1 MNNSKKID
9 FDAIKHAALGC
20 FESLLAQWLPGG
32 LKNGWE
38 YVALNPTRTDNGK
51 KSFSINI
58 KSGVWEDFAT
68 GDKGGDPV
76 SLYAYLFNLKN
87 GEAAK
92 ALAQILGVS
101 LVNPL
106 PKPQQPIKEKTPW
119 VAIIPPK
126 NAPEP
131 PKAHRW
137 RGLPEKIW
145 CYRDIEN
152 NPIGYLYRFK
162 TSDGGKELI
171 PLTWCRNS
179 KNNKEEWRWK
189 GFEVPRPLYC
199 LDRLAI
205 KPDASVL
212 IVEGEKCADAANEQL
227 PDLICLTW
235 QGGSNASDKADWQPL
250 AGKKVIIWADC
261 DAQTDKSGVL
271 LPESKQPGMK
281 AAIQIAGILQG
292 LGCRVWIVKI
302 PKPGEKKHGW
312 DIADAIAEGLAGDD
326 LADFIRGNLQPF
338 EGFNASS
345 DLVPTSP
352 IGVETVQPRRHT
364 RQTLEKLIDETDGID
379 ELVINCVMQVAN
391 SGLLKPLIEYLLAK
405 IAKKAGVP
413 KSSLVEVVNS
423 YSDKPTADA
432 GSDNDGWIDEINKN
446 HAIVYM
452 AGKTLIF
459 NNEFDPVMKQ
469 SLFTFST
476 RNDFENRYCNRRVFH
491 KGDDVGLGAYWF
503 NHQRRREFYGL
514 VFSPGED
521 VQGYLNLWTGWGV
534 DPKAGCCTKYLEFVL
549 DIICSGNQ
557 DLYNYIIFW
566 CAHLVQRPQELPE
579 TALVFRGSEGIGKD
593 TFIKPLKDIV
603 GSEHFLMLTSL
614 TQITG
619 RFSGHLY
626 KSILIYCNESVWGG
640 DKSAQGVLK
649 SMITDQ
655 YQPIEFK
662 GKDLTMVKS
671 YRRMIFATN
680 ENWAVPR
687 GPEDRRYLVTDVSDS
702 KKCDYEYFK
711 AIRDELK
718 SGGVEALMAYL
729 LAWDISD
736 WHPRDIP
743 QNLQECGW
751 ELKIR
756 SGGSV
761 IQWWFDML
769 ERGYFTKK
777 EESTMD
783 VQGQKVVTPGSF
795 DWPLILP
802 TEDVQKTY
810 LQWCLDYRIVHPEH
824 PVVIGRS
831 LCEWGFKT
839 SRPRLENP
847 NRRMFYKIP
856 SIEDARAIFS
866 KRFSI
871 PESVW
876 AEHEEGQA
884 FL

>member
-9 FDAIKHAALGC
+9 FDPINHAALGC

-32 LKNGWE
+32 LKKGWE

-92 ALAQILGVS
+92 ALAQIVGVS

-145 CYRDIEN
+145 CYRNIEN

-212 IVEGEKCADAANEQL
+212 IVEGEKCADAAHEQL

-364 RQTLEKLIDETDGID
+364 RQTLEKLIDETNGID
-379 ELVINCVMQVAN
+379 ELVIDCVMQVSN

-413 KSSLVEVVNS
+413 KASL
-423 YSDKPTADA
+423 
-432 GSDNDGWIDEINKN
+432 
-446 HAIVYM
+446 
-452 AGKTLIF
+452 
-459 NNEFDPVMKQ
+459 
-469 SLFTFST
+469 
-476 RNDFENRYCNRRVFH
+476 
-491 KGDDVGLGAYWF
+491 
-503 NHQRRREFYGL
+503 
-514 VFSPGED
+514 
-521 VQGYLNLWTGWGV
+521 
-534 DPKAGCCTKYLEFVL
+534 
-549 DIICSGNQ
+549 
-557 DLYNYIIFW
+557 
-566 CAHLVQRPQELPE
+566 
-579 TALVFRGSEGIGKD
+579 
-593 TFIKPLKDIV
+593 
-603 GSEHFLMLTSL
+603 
-614 TQITG
+614 
-619 RFSGHLY
+619 
-626 KSILIYCNESVWGG
+626 
-640 DKSAQGVLK
+640 
-649 SMITDQ
+649 
-655 YQPIEFK
+655 
-662 GKDLTMVKS
+662 
-671 YRRMIFATN
+671 
-680 ENWAVPR
+680 
-687 GPEDRRYLVTDVSDS
+687 
-702 KKCDYEYFK
+702 
-711 AIRDELK
+711 
-718 SGGVEALMAYL
+718 
-729 LAWDISD
+729 
-736 WHPRDIP
+736 
-743 QNLQECGW
+743 
-751 ELKIR
+751 
-756 SGGSV
+756 
-761 IQWWFDML
+761 
-769 ERGYFTKK
+769 
-777 EESTMD
+777 
-783 VQGQKVVTPGSF
+783 
-795 DWPLILP
+795 
-802 TEDVQKTY
+802 
-810 LQWCLDYRIVHPEH
+810 
-824 PVVIGRS
+824 
-831 LCEWGFKT
+831 
-839 SRPRLENP
+839 
-847 NRRMFYKIP
+847 
-856 SIEDARAIFS
+856 
-866 KRFSI
+866 
-871 PESVW
+871 
-876 AEHEEGQA
+876 
-884 FL
+884 